1 MSHLLK
7 LLFMTCLRDRL
18 KEYLRYKG
26 LKNKAFEVNVGL
38 SNGALNKMGDN
49 TRVETLDRISI
60 KYPDLNMVWL
70 RTGEGSMLKEVE
82 KSEIELH
89 GSNTGIIQ
97 NRSKLKVGGNL
108 TTGTTDSTIYKQ
120 RIKDLEQLLA
130 EKERTIQILMGK
142 NNVK

>member
-1 MSHLLK
+1 MTTNERIVEVIKWQMASPSSFAKKIGFNQSNLSKIINGKREVPKNLIDGILK
-7 LLFMTCLRDRL
+7 IFP
-18 KEYLRYKG
+18 
-26 LKNKAFEVNVGL
+26 EVN
-38 SNGALNKMGDN
+38 
-49 TRVETLDRISI
+49 E
-60 KYPDLNMVWL
+60 VWL

-97 NRSKLKVGGNL
+97 HRSKLKVGGNL
-108 TTGTTDSTIYKQ
+108 TTGTTDSTLYKQ

>member
-1 MSHLLK
+1 MGIQ
-7 LLFMTCLRDRL
+7 DRL
-18 KEYLRYKG
+18 KDFINYKSLTNKEFEKMCG
-26 LKNKAFEVNVGL
+26 LG
-38 SNGALNKMGDN
+38 NGTAARISEKSRG
-49 TRVETLDRISI
+49 TILDRISI
-60 KYPDLNMVWL
+60 AFPDLNMVWL